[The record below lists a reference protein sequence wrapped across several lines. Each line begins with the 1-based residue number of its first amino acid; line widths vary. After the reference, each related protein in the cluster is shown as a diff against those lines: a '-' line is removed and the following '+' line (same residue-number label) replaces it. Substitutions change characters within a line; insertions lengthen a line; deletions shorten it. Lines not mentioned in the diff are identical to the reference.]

1 MTDQANSSSKY
12 CPYCGEEVIPGAAF
26 CPHCGK
32 PLASEPAQAAP
43 TAAKSAPVEPAA
55 IPVTPA
61 APVPPA
67 SEVET
72 IAPPK
77 KRSACLTIVVVLV
90 LISLCLTCLGVGGWF
105 IYNRDS
111 FAGLSI
117 DLSGATPTA
126 IRVQPTLRPPNT
138 PQPQPTAAATQE
150 PTVDIPTMEP
160 MMATMA
166 AKASSPIEYDQNGLA
181 FTYYPEM
188 ATGATFIQKE
198 EVNDPNLPPW
208 ESGPKMREITLEGY
222 ADSIQYIK
230 PVIEVAEVAD
240 LLKIKPGMQ
249 DIYNRLKTMLDADTA
264 DDGTVQMPFLSE
276 TNAGQ
281 ALSSNHKLVN
291 FMNGKGLRYITFM
304 TQGVGPI
311 NNDYLLYIYQ
321 GLTANG
327 KYYVSATMPISAK
340 ALPDPATVPDM
351 MDDVDG
357 YYKSVSDMLDQQPA
371 NAFTPDLDY
380 LDFFFISFNVKE

>member
-1 MTDQANSSSKY
+1 
-12 CPYCGEEVIPGAAF
+12 
-26 CPHCGK
+26 
-32 PLASEPAQAAP
+32 
-43 TAAKSAPVEPAA
+43 
-55 IPVTPA
+55 
-61 APVPPA
+61 
-67 SEVET
+67 
-72 IAPPK
+72 
-77 KRSACLTIVVVLV
+77 
-90 LISLCLTCLGVGGWF
+90 
-105 IYNRDS
+105 
-111 FAGLSI
+111 
-117 DLSGATPTA
+117 
-126 IRVQPTLRPPNT
+126 
-138 PQPQPTAAATQE
+138 
-150 PTVDIPTMEP
+150 
-160 MMATMA
+160 
-166 AKASSPIEYDQNGLA
+166 
-181 FTYYPEM
+181 
-188 ATGATFIQKE
+188 
-198 EVNDPNLPPW
+198 
-208 ESGPKMREITLEGY
+208 MREITLEGY

-249 DIYNRLKTMLDADTA
+249 DIYNRLKTMLDSNTA

-321 GLTANG
+321 GLTADG

-357 YYKSVSDMLDQQPA
+357 YYKRVSDMLDQQPA

-380 LDFFFISFNVKE
+380 LDFFFISFNVKERPAGRFELSSVHGLTIMDGSSLRCIAHYFFSMEARNPIYLGSSSIN